1 MAPGKIRPLA
11 LAATVMI
18 VLAGC
23 RGVQEPNS
31 SFFGEACQETDAAAG
46 SGCVD
51 IQGRVT
57 GLNGQPLS
65 ADVAMLDQTSPLGT
79 DFVFT
84 DTDGRYELRLL
95 QVGAIQ
101 GDVTIT
107 LKATTRRSDGTEIA
121 SVSTSVTVTVTPEG
135 ETPDPVTVNFVIPV
149 N

>member
-1 MAPGKIRPLA
+1 MALRKIHSAAA
-11 LAATVMI
+11 LATVMI
-18 VLAGC
+18 MLAGC

-31 SFFGEACQETDAAAG
+31 SFFGEACQESDSAG
-46 SGCVD
+46 NGCVD

-84 DTDGRYELRLL
+84 DSDGRYELRLL